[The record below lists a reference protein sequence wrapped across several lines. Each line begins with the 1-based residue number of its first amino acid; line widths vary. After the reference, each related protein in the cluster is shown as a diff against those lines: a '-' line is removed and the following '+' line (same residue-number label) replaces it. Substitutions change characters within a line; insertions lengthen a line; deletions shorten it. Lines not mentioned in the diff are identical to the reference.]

1 MNPATRQPQYKAYQ
15 VKRVVMYSRTY
26 KLEGTQTKYA
36 LEVDLHGK
44 GTKAVRMDLVS
55 NHRITDAEYQAW
67 VANETAAGA
76 PLPTQQSCKQLHTD
90 IITKTKTH
98 QYSAA
103 EVSRMVAWRSSVP
116 RNVQNIPEQRE
127 RLLLQLNQL
136 KQKSGAKS
144 RADDIRR
151 VSAQIKALDDE
162 LARRMHTVPEVQKAK
177 VEVNRRKKARTR
189 NHKIK
194 VGAREEAFERKIDEK
209 LLESNAFVR
218 RPNRPGVL
226 WAGDLD
232 ASVLDREKDDMPSK
246 PDTPK
251 PDTPKPQAS
260 SASSK
265 PAAAA
270 PVQRLDLD
278 LDDVGANDGDNKPG
292 TPAFLPEQA
301 LDFDIAVGVETSK
314 PSASAAS
321 HSRRGSAA
329 ASAEEDDSAV
339 VRPGE
344 ISLDEFLLQA

>member
-1 MNPATRQPQYKAYQ
+1 
-15 VKRVVMYSRTY
+15 
-26 KLEGTQTKYA
+26 
-36 LEVDLHGK
+36 
-44 GTKAVRMDLVS
+44 
-55 NHRITDAEYQAW
+55 
-67 VANETAAGA
+67 
-76 PLPTQQSCKQLHTD
+76 
-90 IITKTKTH
+90 
-98 QYSAA
+98 
-103 EVSRMVAWRSSVP
+103 MVAWRSSVP

-177 VEVNRRKKARTR
+177 VEVNRRKKVRTTTTTTGRLSLCHNPPRLTRACAPACLLCCQARTR

-226 WAGDLD
+226 WAGDCACPLPPVLRVWLVRGPWLMRSSVHLQWMQACWTVRRMTCRPSPTHPSLTRRNPRRPARPPSLPLLVRTVCTHVARNGVLTPCGCWF
-232 ASVLDREKDDMPSK
+232 ASI
-246 PDTPK
+246 
-251 PDTPKPQAS
+251 
-260 SASSK
+260 
-265 PAAAA
+265 AA

-301 LDFDIAVGVETSK
+301 LDFDIAVGTH
-314 PSASAAS
+314 PACAGAAP
-321 HSRRGSAA
+321 
-329 ASAEEDDSAV
+329 
-339 VRPGE
+339 VRCARTDVCAPG
-344 ISLDEFLLQA
+344 